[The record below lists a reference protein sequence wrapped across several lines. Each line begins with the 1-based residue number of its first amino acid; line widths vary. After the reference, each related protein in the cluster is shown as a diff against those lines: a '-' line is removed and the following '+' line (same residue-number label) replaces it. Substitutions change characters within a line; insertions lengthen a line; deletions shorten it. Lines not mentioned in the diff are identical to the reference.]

1 MPPTTAGV
9 LDSEQCCEEQS
20 TDYKTT
26 ERVIVTTL
34 REDSA
39 NAAKGRHVPL
49 ALMSDPEFRA
59 SATLVAS
66 GCGAVYCVVCTI
78 ESVVGVPPCTDPT
91 PWVVFVPAPCSDPAP
106 VFESALA
113 PSPAPV
119 IPAAASVA
127 DAATC
132 CPEACHARVHA
143 TPCMCSH
150 VRLSSKESTLRKSL
164 PQDLVSYHMDMNVL
178 FYAEGLGSQSMSTV
192 GRSRP
197 VGGTW

>member
-1 MPPTTAGV
+1 MPRAEG
-9 LDSEQCCEEQS
+9 
-20 TDYKTT
+20 
-26 ERVIVTTL
+26 
-34 REDSA
+34 A
-39 NAAKGRHVPL
+39 NAAKGRHAPL
-49 ALMSDPEFRA
+49 ALISDPEFRA

-78 ESVVGVPPCTDPT
+78 ESVVAAPPCTDPT
-91 PWVVFVPAPCSDPAP
+91 PWVVFVPVPCSDPAP

-143 TPCMCSH
+143 TACV
-150 VRLSSKESTLRKSL
+150 VRGSACAPFQQNVHSVRNNHHKLCCDLANISYGLSTSCEMLQDWAFKSTMWEEVSQIGVPGEKL
-164 PQDLVSYHMDMNVL
+164 PAGTL
-178 FYAEGLGSQSMSTV
+178 FA
-192 GRSRP
+192 
-197 VGGTW
+197 